1 MTRSGKI
8 GRNLFCFLFGLVS
21 LVSSAWAGQPDN
33 FTAKMVMEGISMPIA
48 KMGHKMRI
56 ENPMMQGMV
65 TISLKDAQKVIIYST
80 QTKTYT
86 EQVEADRM
94 PSMDDPRAIVD
105 KKKIGKEKID
115 NHPCIK
121 YDAVIY
127 LKDKPDDKY
136 KAILWEAEDLKGMA
150 IRQEV
155 TFPPGKRGGGERD
168 KAVTEFKEI
177 KLGAAN
183 ASMFEIPKGYRKV
196 DNMME
201 VMGGPGGMEK
211 QMQQMDEMMKKKKR

>member
-1 MTRSGKI
+1 MMRSDKI
-8 GRNLFCFLFGLVS
+8 GWNLFGLLFGLVF
-21 LVSSAWAGQPDN
+21 LISSAWAGQPDN
-33 FTAKMVMEGISMPIA
+33 FTAKMVMGEISMPFA
-48 KMGHKMRI
+48 KMGNKIRI
-56 ENPMMQGMV
+56 ENPMMEGMV
-65 TISLKDAQKVIIYST
+65 TISLKDAQKVITYST
-80 QTKTYT
+80 QTKTYA
-86 EQVEADRM
+86 EQEEADRM
-94 PSMDDPRAIVD
+94 PSMDDPRVIVD

-127 LKDKPDDKY
+127 LKDKPDEKY
-136 KAILWEAEDLKGMA
+136 KAVLWEAEDLKGLV

-155 TFPPGKRGGGERD
+155 TLPPGKRGRGEKE
-168 KAVTEFKEI
+168 KAVSELKDV

-183 ASMFEIPKGYRKV
+183 AAMFEIPKGYRKV

-211 QMQQMDEMMKKKKR
+211 QMQQMDERMKKKKP

>member
-8 GRNLFCFLFGLVS
+8 GRNLFCFLFGLVF

-48 KMGHKMRI
+48 KMGQKMRI

-65 TISLKDAQKVIIYST
+65 TISLKDAQKVITYST

-86 EQVEADRM
+86 EQAEADQM

-105 KKKIGKEKID
+105 KKKIGKETID

-121 YDAVIY
+121 YDAVVY

-136 KAILWEAEDLKGMA
+136 KTILWEAEDLKGLA

-155 TFPPGKRGGGERD
+155 TFPPGKRGGGGRE
-168 KAVTEFKEI
+168 KAVTELKEV

-201 VMGGPGGMEK
+201 MMGGPAGMEK

>member
-8 GRNLFCFLFGLVS
+8 GWNLFCLLFGLVF

-33 FTAKMVMEGISMPIA
+33 YTAKMVMGEISMPFA
-48 KMGHKMRI
+48 KMGNKIRI
-56 ENPMMQGMV
+56 ENPMMEGMV

-80 QTKTYT
+80 KTKTYT
-86 EQVEADRM
+86 EQEEADRM
-94 PSMDDPRAIVD
+94 PSMDDPRVIVD
-105 KKKIGKEKID
+105 KKKIGTEKID
-115 NHPCIK
+115 NHPCVK

-127 LKDKPDDKY
+127 LKDRPDDKY
-136 KAILWEAEDLKGMA
+136 KSILWEAQDLKGLV

-155 TFPPGKRGGGERD
+155 TFPPGKRGRGEKE
-168 KAVTEFKEI
+168 KAVTELKEV

-183 ASMFEIPKGYRKV
+183 AAMFEIPKGYRKV

-211 QMQQMDEMMKKKKR
+211 QMQQMDEMMKKKKP